1 MCVSAC
7 TQKTPNLRCC
17 FLKRRLTNN
26 PRSQRLAGDQFSL
39 LLLTLASF
47 QLVCATAVI
56 LRCTAPP
63 ACSRTLTAVHALPEY
78 QFCRK
83 YSMYIQTF
91 CDYLNV
97 HYIFDQSSAGR
108 MSASSLVLLT
118 SLPLTPRR
126 HRQVDGQLSPLYPPR
141 QVSARLAPLV

>member
-1 MCVSAC
+1 MLTSQ
-7 TQKTPNLRCC
+7 TTPDEHT
-17 FLKRRLTNN
+17 LT
-26 PRSQRLAGDQFSL
+26 PPPCRWPALV
-39 LLLTLASF
+39 TLPTLDKF
-47 QLVCATAVI
+47 QLVWCRLCDVLFCSSCLFEHTPTAV
-56 LRCTAPP
+56 C
-63 ACSRTLTAVHALPEY
+63 ALPEY
-78 QFCRK
+78 QSCRK
-83 YSMYIQTF
+83 YSIYIQTF

-97 HYIFDQSSAGR
+97 PYIVDQSSAGR